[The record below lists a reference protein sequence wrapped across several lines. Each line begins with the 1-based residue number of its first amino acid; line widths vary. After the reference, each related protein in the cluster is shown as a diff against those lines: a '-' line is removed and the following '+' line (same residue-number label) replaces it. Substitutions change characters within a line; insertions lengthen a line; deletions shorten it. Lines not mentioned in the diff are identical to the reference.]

1 MPQLPKQMRK
11 FGWIAFGLMW
21 IPFATMMLA
30 MLSLPDGSYDWVELP
45 ILARYSMVIGGVL
58 AAVAVLGITGASVV
72 GALSNRAVLANG
84 RPATAEILQ
93 IAQTGTTINDN
104 PVVRFVLEV
113 RPPDEPAFQA
123 ETERLVPLIEIPQIQ
138 PGTIVS
144 VKYDPSSRAVALV
157 SAGD

>member
-11 FGWIAFGLMW
+11 FGWMAFGLMW
-21 IPFATMMLA
+21 IPFATMMVS

-45 ILARYSMVIGGVL
+45 HIARYSIVIGGAL
-58 AAVAVLGITGASVV
+58 AAAAMVGLFGATVASAVT
-72 GALSNRAVLANG
+72 NRAVLANG
-84 RPATAEILQ
+84 RPARAEILQ
-93 IAQTGTTINDN
+93 IAQTGTRINDN

-113 RPPDEPAFQA
+113 RPPDEPAFRA

-144 VKYDPSSRAVALV
+144 VKYDPASRAVALV
-157 SAGD
+157 SAGN